1 MSRRIENREVLERGS
16 GESNFLSFK
25 DVRKIITPR
34 ETRQNLLLM
43 APILISHTIISNG
56 DITLETTIVLKISM
70 TLLQDIWPF
79 FAVFL
84 SLSCTIPS

>member
-16 GESNFLSFK
+16 GEFNFLSFK

-43 APILISHTIISNG
+43 APILISHTIFSNR
-56 DITLETTIVLKISM
+56 DITMETTSVVKRPMLFFQQF
-70 TLLQDIWPF
+70 LPF

-84 SLSCTIPS
+84 F